1 MTLRTRHLLV
11 ALLAALTAALF
22 MAASA
27 SAEILSFSG
36 AERPLGQDW
45 ASYSCADASRVQQ
58 VDSPVAQGKH
68 AWQLEVQDGDYSWG
82 ERCEIGMGNPWKS
95 PFPLFNEGDE
105 RWISFQVYLPD
116 DYPIDTP
123 DWNVFFQI
131 HQTGDGGCPPLALHV
146 ENGQYKLFN
155 TTRNTY
161 VLQTY
166 QMWSAPAVRNHW
178 AKFTL
183 HMMNSTDDNK
193 GFIEIFGDLDGTGY
207 KQLMPKTYTH
217 TATKYPDG
225 TMMTNHARVGIYR
238 NPAIPGNAH
247 ILFDG
252 FTIATDRE
260 SAESAAFGDAATPA
274 GAPGAGSGDPGV
286 PGPGPGATTT
296 PRPSGSGSGTTG
308 TGSGSG
314 SGSTDTPTSTTPPPT
329 STPPTPPAKPH
340 RKHRGRVILR
350 TRTKRAR
357 HGARSSGRWPRV
369 LPVYGW
375 VKAPGRKFAGRSVV
389 IQVRRHG
396 HWVWLSRGW
405 LRADGRFYLAAS
417 LDSDMPR
424 RVTLRA
430 HVKGL
435 GYSKA
440 LRVRV

>member
-1 MTLRTRHLLV
+1 MTLRTRHLFLALLV
-11 ALLAALTAALF
+11 ALTATLF

-68 AWQLEVQDGDYSWG
+68 AWQLEVKDGDYSWG

-95 PFPLFNEGDE
+95 PFPLFKEGDE

-116 DYPIDTP
+116 DYPIETK

-161 VLQTY
+161 VFDTY
-166 QMWSAPAVRNHW
+166 QMWSAPAVRNRW

-183 HMMNSTDDNK
+183 HIMNSTDDSK
-193 GFIEIFGDLDGTGY
+193 GFVEMFGDLDGTGY

-217 TATKYPDG
+217 TATKYADG

-238 NPAIPGNAH
+238 NPAIPGDAR

-252 FTIATDRE
+252 FTIATTRDD
-260 SAESAAFGDAATPA
+260 AERGAFGDAATPA
-274 GAPGAGSGDPGV
+274 DAPGAGSGDPGV
-286 PGPGPGATTT
+286 PGPGPGSTT
-296 PRPSGSGSGTTG
+296 PSRPTG
-308 TGSGSG
+308 TGTGTGTTS
-314 SGSTDTPTSTTPPPT
+314 STGDTPTT
-329 STPPTPPAKPH
+329 STPPPAPTPPAPHAKPH
-340 RKHRGRVILR
+340 RKHRSRVILR
-350 TRTKRAR
+350 TRQKRAHR
-357 HGARSSGRWPRV
+357 GARSSGNWPRV

-375 VKAPGRKFAGRSVV
+375 VKAAGRKLAGRSVT
-389 IQVRRHG
+389 IEMRRHG
-396 HWVWLSRGW
+396 RWVWLSRGW
-405 LRADGRFYLAAS
+405 LRADGHFYLAPS
-417 LDSDMPR
+417 IDSGTRR

>member
-1 MTLRTRHLLV
+1 MTLRTRHLLL
-11 ALLAALTAALF
+11 ALLVATTAAL
-22 MAASA
+22 MTAASA

-45 ASYSCADASRVQQ
+45 SSYSCADQSRVQQ

-131 HQTGDGGCPPLALHV
+131 HQQGDGGCPPLALHV

-166 QMWSAPAVRNHW
+166 QMWSAPARRNHW

-183 HMMNSTDDNK
+183 HMMNSTDDSK
-193 GFIEIFGDLDGTGY
+193 GFIEMFGDLDGSGY

-217 TATKYPDG
+217 T
-225 TMMTNHARVGIYR
+225 MTAYSNGQPMINHARVGIYR

-252 FTIATDRE
+252 FTIATDQA

-274 GAPGAGSGDPGV
+274 GAPQSGSGDPGV
-286 PGPGPGATTT
+286 PGPGPGSTTT
-296 PRPSGSGSGTTG
+296 PRPTGPGSG
-308 TGSGSG
+308 TGSGAG
-314 SGSTDTPTSTTPPPT
+314 DTPTT
-329 STPPTPPAKPH
+329 STPPPASTPPAKPH
-340 RKHRGRVILR
+340 RKHRSRVILR
-350 TRTKRAR
+350 TRHKAAGR
-357 HGARSSGRWPRV
+357 GARSSGRWPRV

-375 VKAPGRKFAGRSVV
+375 VKAQGRKLAGRSVV
-389 IQVRRHG
+389 IEIRRHG
-396 HWVWLSRGW
+396 RWVWLTRGW
-405 LRADGRFYLAAS
+405 LRADGRFYLAPS
-417 LDSDMPR
+417 VDSGMPR
-424 RVTLRA
+424 RVVLRA
-430 HVKGL
+430 HVPGL
-435 GYSKA
+435 GYSKS
-440 LRVRV
+440 LKTRV